1 MQSFCCVLI
10 VRIYKKLSE
19 WVRAPLHGTLISGY
33 HRVVRKIWHLFFNM
47 LMYDI
52 FILSVV
58 NKIKINPV
66 KSFTAYVFHI
76 FPPFWSWSSELRL
89 FNEFCT
95 FCMLEMDTPISESI
109 NIHVYVSQK
118 PPPLS
123 KKTWLLYMHRESF
136 FRSRFLA
143 GLSKLQN
150 KNFTWI
156 TTWS

>member
-1 MQSFCCVLI
+1 M
-10 VRIYKKLSE
+10 RIYKKLSE

-76 FPPFWSWSSELRL
+76 FPTFWSWSSELRL

-95 FCMLEMDTPISESI
+95 FCMLEMDTPISECI

-118 PPPLS
+118 PPPPFE
-123 KKTWLLYMHRESF
+123 KKNDCYTF
-136 FRSRFLA
+136 FRSTFLA

-150 KNFTWI
+150 KNFSWI